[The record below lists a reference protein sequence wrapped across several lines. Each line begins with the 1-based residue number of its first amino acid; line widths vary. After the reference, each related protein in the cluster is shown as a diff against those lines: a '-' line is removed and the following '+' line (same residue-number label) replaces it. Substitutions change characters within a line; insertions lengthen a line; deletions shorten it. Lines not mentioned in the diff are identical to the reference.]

1 MPEFRFKD
9 LVRHA
14 LLSKDLRMVV
24 VMPEPDSDGWINVV
38 SVELSKLFDKPPTEA
53 DFVKWCKEPVRD
65 SRDWDGYKSR
75 QMVLI
80 AHENNWWIDNHG
92 ELGYNAQDQEV
103 SVACGGDLPTV
114 VRNP

>member
-24 VMPEPDSDGWINVV
+24 VMPEPDSEGWINVV
-38 SVELSKLFDKPPTEA
+38 SVELSKLFDKSPTEA
-53 DFVKWCKEPVRD
+53 DFVKWCEETART

-80 AHENNWWIDNHG
+80 AHENNWWINNHG

-103 SVACGGDLPTV
+103 
-114 VRNP
+114 

>member
-1 MPEFRFKD
+1 MTEFRFKD

-24 VMPEPDSDGWINVV
+24 VMPEPDYDGWINCV
-38 SVELSKLFDKPPTEA
+38 SVELSSKFSKPPTEEEW
-53 DFVKWCKEPVRD
+53 VGTEKLHH
-65 SRDWDGYKSR
+65 SQTDGYRPSHIT
-75 QMVLI
+75 VV
-80 AHENNWWIDNHG
+80 ANENNWWINNHG

-103 SVACGGDLPTV
+103 PVACGGDLPTV